1 VVPSATA
8 VDGDLVACV
17 AGGAADADPLALEAV
32 AAEAAAA
39 AIRDAVRQATSL
51 AGCPSAGHRAAAS
64 E

>member
-1 VVPSATA
+1 
-8 VDGDLVACV
+8 V